1 MMTRSAPNN
10 LTKSLEMILGAD
22 INADYHGRLYLHP
35 KIMVGILVDAAVD
48 SLKMQGK
55 DLTKFIHQLRIK
67 EHGIQ
72 GKNIDLLNLS
82 YHATSLYEFEGIRP
96 AFYQATD
103 TASEFYIYANK
114 GESIDLSI
122 SFRVPSSHQPT
133 GKVEFYF
140 NDSQI
145 ATLDAQPNW
154 VNHKLAIPGK
164 YCKKGINELIIH
176 WPIPETV
183 DRPTN
188 MQIGDS
194 KAIINQM
201 YYVFGQISHFKAAG
215 VKKKVEQEENIL
227 QSIST

>member
-1 MMTRSAPNN
+1 MESP
-10 LTKSLEMILGAD
+10 IC
-22 INADYHGRLYLHP
+22 
-35 KIMVGILVDAAVD
+35 ILVGLSTVSGMGQWIIS
-48 SLKMQGK
+48 SLIPFLQY
-55 DLTKFIHQLRIK
+55 FP
-67 EHGIQ
+67 GI
-72 GKNIDLLNLS
+72 
-82 YHATSLYEFEGIRP
+82 
-96 AFYQATD
+96 
-103 TASEFYIYANK
+103 ANK